1 LYRPSPSQSIW
12 QPDDKKYGSA
22 QNITAKTLTFV
33 PKTMDYRRYH
43 LHERHVEIAPTVR
56 FAKVFFPSPRILLR
70 NLGLRYAWDVMK
82 GVAPEIVEPTPFCFI
97 P

>member
-1 LYRPSPSQSIW
+1 LYRPSPSQSIF
-12 QPDDKKYGSA
+12 QPDEKKYDSA

-33 PKTMDYRRYH
+33 PKTMEYRRYH
-43 LHERHVEIAPTVR
+43 LHEHHVEIAPTAR
-56 FAKVFFPSPRILLR
+56 FSKVFFASPRILLR

-82 GVAPEIVEPTPFCFI
+82 GAAPEIAEPTPFCFI